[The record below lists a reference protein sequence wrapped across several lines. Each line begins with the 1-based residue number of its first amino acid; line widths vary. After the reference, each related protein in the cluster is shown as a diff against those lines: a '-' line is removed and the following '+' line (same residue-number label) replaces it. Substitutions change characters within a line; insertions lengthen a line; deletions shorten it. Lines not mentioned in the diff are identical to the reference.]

1 MEHSALLQLGVG
13 GIFAILI
20 IREVLSFLKTR
31 NGKDGHTAEKLIR
44 DVAALRAESR
54 DMHEWHK
61 PNSDG
66 QQTWKNY
73 ELIEAVRD
81 MKTAV
86 ENNTKMAGRFLPILE
101 RMEHSQ
107 K

>member
-1 MEHSALLQLGVG
+1 MNDAMMQLTCG
-13 GIFAILI
+13 GILAVLV
-20 IREVLSFLKTR
+20 IREVMSYLKTR

-61 PNSDG
+61 PNSNG

-73 ELIEAVRD
+73 EIIEAVRD

-86 ENNTKMAGRFLPILE
+86 ENNTKMAGRCFPILE